1 MRLLTSGADQSVG
14 PTPDTQFKPVHTGP
28 DRVPGPI
35 RGREPVKWRPLGVK
49 TMEETQASAATVA
62 SVAAAA
68 SVTESPATPVKAP
81 ATAKAPKA
89 KAAAKP
95 SPVATP
101 ARGAKGTRAAECAA
115 ALIKAGT
122 ELTLVDQHIKCL
134 DGLIEGIGANM
145 RSVAT
150 AAAKGKTKEER
161 AGRAF
166 PLMTMRGLYQA
177 RSLLSAYKAKKS
189 SK

>member
-1 MRLLTSGADQSVG
+1 
-14 PTPDTQFKPVHTGP
+14 
-28 DRVPGPI
+28 
-35 RGREPVKWRPLGVK
+35 
-49 TMEETQASAATVA
+49 MEETQASAATVA

-68 SVTESPATPVKAP
+68 SVTESPASPAKA
-81 ATAKAPKA
+81 ATAPKAPKA
-89 KAAAKP
+89 PAAVKAK
-95 SPVATP
+95 PVATP
-101 ARGAKGTRAAECAA
+101 TRGAKGTRAAECAA
-115 ALIKAGT
+115 ELVKSGV

-134 DGLIEGIGANM
+134 DNLIEGIGAGM

-150 AAAKGKTKEER
+150 TAAKGKTKDER

-177 RSLLSAYKAKKS
+177 RSLLSAYKAKKG